1 MPTYQAVPWSLLAPQ
16 QGQRHWATWSK
27 VKQLLQQRGSFLD
40 LGSRHKTHKSLY
52 FYTTTLGFQS
62 KPSLLLIKGNTE
74 HPIPRESKTSE
85 VFCFFFSYDFNHCCP
100 EILPLHHLGS
110 EGTPASK
117 AGGSD
122 ASYSSPCFWHCD
134 HISLLEWKKCAQT
147 LHSHVVTI
155 LFMAGNPGQ
164 SCRIPEG
171 PSVVLNKP
179 SMTPRKTDCSPR
191 MQKN

>member
-1 MPTYQAVPWSLLAPQ
+1 MIPWNTLPISETLSFHYHQIYLILMPTYQAVPWSLLTPQ

-85 VFCFFFSYDFNHCCP
+85 VFCFFFF
-100 EILPLHHLGS
+100 IW
-110 EGTPASK
+110 
-117 AGGSD
+117 
-122 ASYSSPCFWHCD
+122 FQ
-134 HISLLEWKKCAQT
+134 SLLPRDPSTAPSGFWGDSSFK
-147 LHSHVVTI
+147 
-155 LFMAGNPGQ
+155 GW
-164 SCRIPEG
+164 RIWCFLQQPLLLALWPHLTTGVKE
-171 PSVVLNKP
+171 VC
-179 SMTPRKTDCSPR
+179 TDFA
-191 MQKN
+191 